1 MPTEYS
7 PKTSNSYA
15 DWGGGDTGPRQFKH
29 RKADK
34 TWDDGTKPHSGS
46 GKPRKDYQHATEQGD
61 VVAQPD
67 GELSI
72 FAGDETLA
80 KEIENKDGRS
90 GEAIGE
96 REVQGAVDSEAA
108 VGVVIQPELASSSVQ
123 VPSMPPAQRRAEVR
137 RIKRGKSGKQATAT
151 ASTVDAKAVD
161 LDSMQP
167 ATYSDDSTFGPYES
181 PATYSDDQAFG
192 PGEYPATYSDSQTFG
207 PYASPATYS
216 GDQTFGPYESPATY
230 SDDQL
235 FGPNDY
241 PATYNNSQPFGPYES
256 PATYS
261 DDTTFG
267 PYESPATYKDSQI
280 FGADDAHA
288 RVNRNVERHQEKIE
302 EYSELSR
309 EALIKRS
316 RGRLFEADGRVFRG
330 AIKAED
336 IARRALA
343 KLTKGRLEKPVEGFF
358 QKKNRSIHEADD
370 GLAGTLQMLDR
381 FTMAFDNSLM
391 QKFKLEGADDIE
403 AANKLAEHQ
412 QNRALQQDARKRSD
426 LTGGKVAY
434 WMDKYANLP
443 TRKKVLFS
451 LGAGA
456 TLMAAGSVF
465 VAAGGVATLAG
476 AAGLGVA
483 KVVKTYGQTRSN
495 LLKAG
500 PEVSVPTLADSES
513 GYKFSA
519 REQIIA
525 ARDYTQH
532 ERAKGIKAA
541 DRNKKIATGL
551 AAIATVPLVG
561 GIVHKFVDFGGDLAN
576 IISDHAPSGIHQP
589 SGILDS
595 QGGGSG
601 AGHVAKLGSSD
612 VYQRPT
618 IDIAPPPSHD
628 VFVPQDLGGATEFN
642 DAGLGHFNQW
652 VSGHTV
658 QPGESV
664 WKLSQDYLQANGV
677 KNPSVYQI
685 DAVKDSVLAEF
696 SAKGLVDSNGW
707 LMAGDQL

>member
-1 MPTEYS
+1 MSEKYPPATE
-7 PKTSNSYA
+7 NEHAGDEYA
-15 DWGGGDTGPRQFKH
+15 NWGGPRRFKH
-29 RKADK
+29 RMNDEDEA
-34 TWDDGTKPHSGS
+34 KPHKG
-46 GKPRKDYQHATEQGD
+46 GDKLRKDYRRGIKQGD
-61 VVAQPD
+61 VATQSDDRP
-67 GELSI
+67 SI

-80 KEIENKDGRS
+80 REIANDDGRS
-90 GEAIGE
+90 GEAIGVG
-96 REVQGAVDSEAA
+96 EVQGAVDNEATA
-108 VGVVIQPELASSSVQ
+108 GPAIRPESTSSSVQ
-123 VPSMPPAQRRAEVR
+123 APSMKPAQRRAEVR
-137 RIKRGKSGKQATAT
+137 RIKRGKSGKQPTAT

-161 LDSMQP
+161 LDSTQP
-167 ATYSDDSTFGPYES
+167 ATYSDDNTFGPYES

-192 PGEYPATYSDSQTFG
+192 PDEYPATYGDGQTFG

-216 GDQTFGPYESPATY
+216 EGQTFGPYESPAIY
-230 SDDQL
+230 GDSQL

-241 PATYNNSQPFGPYES
+241 PATYNNSQTFGPYES

-261 DDTTFG
+261 DDITFG

-302 EYSELSR
+302 KYSELSR

-316 RGRLFEADGRVFRG
+316 RGRLFEADGRMFRG
-330 AIKAED
+330 ATKAED
-336 IARRALA
+336 IARSALA

-358 QKKNRSIHEADD
+358 QKKNRTIHEADD
-370 GLAGTLQMLDR
+370 ELAGTLQMLDR

-391 QKFKLEGADDIE
+391 KKFKLEGADDTE

-443 TRKKVLFS
+443 TRKKVLFG

-465 VAAGGVATLAG
+465 VAAGGIATLAG

-495 LLKAG
+495 LFKAG
-500 PEVSVPTLADSES
+500 PEVNVPTLANSES
-513 GYKFSA
+513 GYRFSA

-601 AGHVAKLGSSD
+601 AGHVDRLGSGD
-612 VYQRPT
+612 VYQRPSVDVAPSAPSAVEVAHAEFLNSPANT
-618 IDIAPPPSHD
+618 IPY
-628 VFVPQDLGGATEFN
+628 GG
-642 DAGLGHFNQW
+642 G
-652 VSGHTV
+652 
-658 QPGESV
+658 GEAFMS
-664 WKLSQDYLQANGV
+664 AHGI
-677 KNPSVYQI
+677 NPSVWYNNQ
-685 DAVKDSVLAEF
+685 AEF
-696 SAKGLVDSNGW
+696 LAKFPGETYQMSDGNVGFAKPGGLSKAAVEFW
-707 LMAGDQL
+707 AAKAGR